1 MIGRRRILGSSPSSF
16 EPLAGS
22 AATMRLPTH
31 QPTGE
36 QDMNH
41 LLASLSLA
49 LCALV
54 GAQGAM
60 AQASAP
66 TRADVKKETAAAN
79 KAGQIS
85 AGEGPA
91 YAPPISK
98 QTDRPRA
105 DVKKETAAANK
116 AGQIPGT
123 GVGESPAA
131 AGQVSPKAAAATSTT
146 TREDRKKATAEA
158 NKAGDIKSGEAN
170 MPAKQK

>member
-1 MIGRRRILGSSPSSF
+1 MIGRRRILGSSPSLF
-16 EPLAGS
+16 EPLTGS
-22 AATMRLPTH
+22 AAMMHLPTH

-41 LLASLSLA
+41 LLVSLSLA

-54 GAQGAM
+54 GAQGAI

-66 TRADVKKETAAAN
+66 TRAE
-79 KAGQIS
+79 
-85 AGEGPA
+85 
-91 YAPPISK
+91 
-98 QTDRPRA
+98 
-105 DVKKETAAANK
+105 VKKETAAANK

-146 TREDRKKATAEA
+146 TREERKQATAEA

-170 MPAKQK
+170 IPAKQK

>member
-1 MIGRRRILGSSPSSF
+1 
-16 EPLAGS
+16 
-22 AATMRLPTH
+22 
-31 QPTGE
+31 
-36 QDMNH
+36 MNH
-41 LLASLSLA
+41 LLVSLSLA

-54 GAQGAM
+54 GAQGAI

-66 TRADVKKETAAAN
+66 TRAEVKKETAAAN
-79 KAGQIS
+79 KAGQIP

-98 QTDRPRA
+98 QTDRSRA
-105 DVKKETAAANK
+105 EVKKETAAANK

-146 TREDRKKATAEA
+146 TREERKQATAEA

-170 MPAKQK
+170 IPAKQK